1 MPESTPGTVTV
12 ELACALP
19 RRQWLL
25 LLELPQGTCVRNAVL
40 GSALPEQCPEIDF
53 TSCPL
58 GIWGETVPDDQVLSH
73 GDRIEVYRPL
83 QRDPRD
89 ARRELAARGLTMS
102 GRNRD

>member
-1 MPESTPGTVTV
+1 MPESASGTITV

-25 LLELPQGTCVRNAVL
+25 LLELPRGTRARGAVL
-40 GSALPEQCPEIDF
+40 GSTLPGECPEIDF
-53 TSCPL
+53 GRCPL
-58 GIWGETVPDDQVLSH
+58 GIWGEPAPDDRLLET
-73 GDRIEVYRPL
+73 GDRVEVYRPL

-102 GRNRD
+102 GRGR